1 MLYIFLKSFVT
12 YCQWKHFAKTAPFLS
27 NLFIYISLHIF
38 ISLTCYVTLF
48 YFVSLEGGEGIVTA
62 NSRDCSA
69 NYPNTWGSTSPRS
82 IYVYKRSNHNK
93 LKIIALQI
101 EHLKH
106 AQNICYANYA
116 NTSGST
122 TVMNTINELDN
133 WSWPSDLCRKIN
145 SCKES

>member
-69 NYPNTWGSTSPRS
+69 NYPNTWGNTSLRS
-82 IYVYKRSNHNK
+82 INVYKHSKNII
-93 LKIIALQI
+93 KIIALHDVRWFVFYCNERLEISIFIHMTHSQMLRKV
-101 EHLKH
+101 E
-106 AQNICYANYA
+106 YALPA
-116 NTSGST
+116 KIWRLVGCTE
-122 TVMNTINELDN
+122 ML
-133 WSWPSDLCRKIN
+133 SW
-145 SCKES
+145 